1 MTHEEK
7 ICYKTWRM
15 KVKICMICSP
25 LSSGRHAVH
34 CEFHHSGLYCTQS
47 PRLRAQKSQTTFLV
61 DKTCYSSLAQTIWR
75 TSVFWQTKRTVGCK
89 RKKCF
94 INLRN
99 HEFENFFVYGRT
111 QVCGKIN
118 ICHQHELRMLKH
130 ESWPYVQMRCQ
141 CHKFSY
147 SISDLTVKNLKY
159 FN

>member
-61 DKTCYSSLAQTIWR
+61 DKTCYSSLAQMIWR
-75 TSVFWQTKRTVGCK
+75 TSSFDRQKGQWG
-89 RKKCF
+89 
-94 INLRN
+94 
-99 HEFENFFVYGRT
+99 
-111 QVCGKIN
+111 
-118 ICHQHELRMLKH
+118 
-130 ESWPYVQMRCQ
+130 
-141 CHKFSY
+141 
-147 SISDLTVKNLKY
+147 VKEKNALLIWEIMNLKISLY
-159 FN
+159 MVGPKFVEKLIYVISMSWECSNMSHDHMFKWDVSATNFLIQLVT